1 MANGLERI
9 ELEAEGE
16 CAKCGAAQWELLDK
30 DGKDVSL
37 YGNGEP
43 SMRGSELVGYL
54 ACWCTVR
61 HQYIQTPRRICG
73 GFAADEE
80 PQLEDF
86 IEGGEEEPDFEEE
99 RKD

>member
-1 MANGLERI
+1 MANGLDRI
-9 ELEAEGE
+9 RLEVEGE
-16 CAKCGAAQWELLDK
+16 CAKCGNAQWELLGG
-30 DGKDVSL
+30 DGKDVAL

-43 SMRGSELVGYL
+43 YMQGSQTIGYL

-61 HQYIQTPRRICG
+61 HMYIQTPRRVCG

-86 IEGGEEEPDFEEE
+86 LEGEEEPDFEEK
-99 RKD
+99 KD